1 MSGGGRYKGAI
12 DCDIHPTVP
21 EVGALLPY
29 MSAYWQDAMVSRG
42 VDGLEM
48 GSYPP
53 GSPLACR
60 ADWRPSRGRPAGDL
74 ATVAAQ
80 SLDAFGSR
88 LAIINPLTGG
98 QVAVSETMGA
108 AVCSA
113 VNDWVRAEY
122 LDRDPR
128 FRASIVVPPQSPELA
143 AEEIER
149 VAGDRRFVQV
159 LIPVAVEMMLGRRYY
174 RPLLAACVRHGLPL
188 GLHAGSLHRHPTS
201 SNGWSS
207 HYIQDYVGHAATFED
222 QLLSLIHE
230 GAFVDFPALRVV
242 LIESGVSWLPG
253 FIWRAIKTWRGVR
266 PEVPWVKRSPAEY
279 VREHVR
285 LTAAPFDAPDA
296 AAVAKIVEM
305 IGSDEMLLFATDYP
319 HWQFEG
325 DRALPDGI
333 PAGLARKMMVDN
345 PLATYPRLRE
355 TIQ

>member
-1 MSGGGRYKGAI
+1 MSRYPGAI

-21 EVGALLPY
+21 EVSALLPY
-29 MSAYWQDAMVSRG
+29 MSPYWQDAMVSRG
-42 VDGLEM
+42 IDGM
-48 GSYPP
+48 DMASYPP
-53 GSPLACR
+53 GSPLSCR
-60 ADWRPSRGRPAGDL
+60 ADWRPATGKPAADL
-74 ATVAAQ
+74 PTVAAQ

-98 QVAVSETMGA
+98 QVATSETMA
-108 AVCSA
+108 AAMCSA
-113 VNDWVRAEY
+113 VNDWVRTEY
-122 LDRDPR
+122 LDRDLR

-149 VAGDRRFVQV
+149 LAGDRRFVQV

-174 RPLLAACVRHGLPL
+174 RPLLAACEKHGLPL
-188 GLHAGSLHRHPTS
+188 GLHAGSLHRHPTT

-207 HYIQDYVGHAATFED
+207 HYIQDYVSHQATFED

-230 GAFVDFPALRVV
+230 GAFVTFPALRVV

-296 AAVAKIVEM
+296 ATVAKIVEM

-319 HWQFEG
+319 HWQFDG
-325 DRALPDGI
+325 DQALPDGI
-333 PAGLARKMMVDN
+333 PEALARKMMVDN